1 MSAPKGTLNVERRG
15 WDKDKYEQR
24 AKDRE
29 EYGDEYVDGKG
40 AEAEIRDRQEFRAA
54 EAGAAG
60 PAGSKRRWLTHRT
73 GGFGFDKSAG
83 CTKVLTEPEVQK
95 KATGWYCDV
104 CECLLRDSASYLD
117 HINGKKHQ
125 RKLGYSMRVERVGVD
140 AVRDRFADQTEKRA
154 AAAAAVERHKTRDAG
169 EEHER
174 RLQQRDEDDAAE
186 KAARREAKR
195 QRKEERAAAD
205 QAEDPDFDAE
215 MNAMMGF
222 GGFGGSKTQRED
234 SVTIPRC
241 V

>member
-54 EAGAAG
+54 EAGAAAP
-60 PAGSKRRWLTHRT
+60 PAT
-73 GGFGFDKSAG
+73 
-83 CTKVLTEPEVQK
+83 
-95 KATGWYCDV
+95 
-104 CECLLRDSASYLD
+104 ASYLD

-154 AAAAAVERHKTRDAG
+154 AAAAAVERHKTLDVG
-169 EEHER
+169 EEYER

-222 GGFGGSKTQRED
+222 GGFGGPKKQR
-234 SVTIPRC
+234 
-241 V
+241 

>member
-54 EAGAAG
+54 EAGAG
-60 PAGSKRRWLTHRT
+60 PRR
-73 GGFGFDKSAG
+73 
-83 CTKVLTEPEVQK
+83 VLTEPEVQK
-95 KATGWYCDV
+95 KATGWYCGV
-104 CECLLRDSASYLD
+104 CECLLRTTASYLD

-140 AVRDRFADQTEKRA
+140 AVRDRFADQTGA
-154 AAAAAVERHKTRDAG
+154 SGGGGAGATRRSTSATQESG
-169 EEHER
+169 R
-174 RLQQRDEDDAAE
+174 G
-186 KAARREAKR
+186 
-195 QRKEERAAAD
+195 D

-222 GGFGGSKTQRED
+222 GGFGASA
-234 SVTIPRC
+234 TIGCKISRF

>member
-60 PAGSKRRWLTHRT
+60 PAGSKRSWLTHRT

-140 AVRDRFADQTEKRA
+140 AY
-154 AAAAAVERHKTRDAG
+154 
-169 EEHER
+169 ER

-222 GGFGGSKTQRED
+222 GGFGGSKKQR
-234 SVTIPRC
+234 
-241 V
+241 

>member
-60 PAGSKRRWLTHRT
+60 PAGSKRSWLTHRT

-140 AVRDRFADQTEKRA
+140 AVRERFSEQTEKRA
-154 AAAAAVERHKTRDAG
+154 ATKALVERHKTLDVG
-169 EEHER
+169 EEYER
-174 RLQQRDEDDAAE
+174 RLAARDEDEQAE

-195 QRKEERAAAD
+195 QRREEQAAAD
-205 QAEDPDFDAE
+205 QEEDPNFDAE

-222 GGFGGSKTQRED
+222 GGFGGSKKKR
-234 SVTIPRC
+234 
-241 V
+241 

>member
-60 PAGSKRRWLTHRT
+60 PAGSKRSWLTHRT

-95 KATGWYCDV
+95 
-104 CECLLRDSASYLD
+104 
-117 HINGKKHQ
+117 
-125 RKLGYSMRVERVGVD
+125 
-140 AVRDRFADQTEKRA
+140 
-154 AAAAAVERHKTRDAG
+154 
-169 EEHER
+169 
-174 RLQQRDEDDAAE
+174 
-186 KAARREAKR
+186 
-195 QRKEERAAAD
+195 
-205 QAEDPDFDAE
+205 
-215 MNAMMGF
+215 
-222 GGFGGSKTQRED
+222 
-234 SVTIPRC
+234 
-241 V
+241 

>member
-1 MSAPKGTLNVERRG
+1 MSAPHAERRAPRG

-60 PAGSKRRWLTHRT
+60 PRR
-73 GGFGFDKSAG
+73 
-83 CTKVLTEPEVQK
+83 
-95 KATGWYCDV
+95 
-104 CECLLRDSASYLD
+104 
-117 HINGKKHQ
+117 
-125 RKLGYSMRVERVGVD
+125 
-140 AVRDRFADQTEKRA
+140 TEKRA
-154 AAAAAVERHKTRDAG
+154 AAAAAVERHKTLDVG
-169 EEHER
+169 EEYER

-222 GGFGGSKTQRED
+222 GGFGGSKA
-234 SVTIPRC
+234 TIGC
-241 V
+241 G